1 MCPYWMNLLLKRG
14 ETGGFPYI
22 ERVLPVVLFYAAPKV
37 KPLRRDFKLLFSE
50 CGEDVKVVVP

>member
-1 MCPYWMNLLLKRG
+1 MNLLLKRG
-14 ETGGFPYI
+14 EAGGFPYI
-22 ERVLPVVLFYAAPKV
+22 EKVLPVVLSYAAPKV